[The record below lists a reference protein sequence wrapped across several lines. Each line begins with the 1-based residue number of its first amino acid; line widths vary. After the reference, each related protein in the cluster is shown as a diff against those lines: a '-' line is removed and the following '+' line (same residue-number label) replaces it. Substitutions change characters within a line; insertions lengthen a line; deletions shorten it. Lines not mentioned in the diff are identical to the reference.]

1 MYGVIRRYR
10 FDPQSSADIDH
21 HVRIGIVRPIV
32 EIPGF
37 VAYYW
42 LDTAEGMGI
51 AVNVFEDQTGAEESN
66 RVSAD
71 YLERHNLT
79 EIVGKPEII
88 AGAITAHAPT

>member
-10 FDPQSSADIDH
+10 FDPRSSADIDH
-21 HVRIGIVRPIV
+21 HVRIGIVHPIL

-42 LDTAEGMGI
+42 LDTGEGTGVAI
-51 AVNVFEDQTGAEESN
+51 SIFDDETGAEESN

-79 EIVGKPEII
+79 ETVGKPEII
-88 AGAITAHAPT
+88 AGPVTAHAPT

>member
-51 AVNVFEDQTGAEESN
+51 AVNVVADQAGAEEPN
-66 RVSAD
+66 RVSDD
-71 YLERHNLT
+71 YIERHSLS
-79 EIVGKPEII
+79 EIVGNPEII
-88 AGAITAHAPT
+88 AGPITAHAPT